1 MLGHCKVI
9 YYWALIRGMDSSAA
23 FCSGIS
29 HEFKG
34 YKIFLKNFVGYIKN
48 QMKLINS
55 NLLCISTN
63 LEVTRVRAHTY
74 IYIYIICERHVPR
87 SIWLVVIDIDF

>member
-63 LEVTRVRAHTY
+63 LEVTCVRTHTH
-74 IYIYIICERHVPR
+74 IYILYVRDMCHAQ
-87 SIWLVVIDIDF
+87 FG

>member
-23 FCSGIS
+23 FSSGIS

-34 YKIFLKNFVGYIKN
+34 YKIFLKHFVGYIKN

-63 LEVTRVRAHTY
+63 LEVTRVRTHTHIY
-74 IYIYIICERHVPR
+74 IYIYILYVRDMCHAQ
-87 SIWLVVIDIDF
+87 FG